1 MEKIQAKDL
10 TPEYVIE
17 KLKDTHPLFKD
28 GFFVLQVDSSY
39 DAFDEFV
46 PNHGQYANGDGRHKD
61 LTLNYLRHSSR
72 NELFDVLLEN
82 SKVSYHDYTGHFLD
96 QLRDLWI
103 KYHYRDDVIHAKIDQ
118 IQKLVESKELSCVL
132 NNYKFS
138 NRITY
143 SFTDSP
149 VKNCMRLQAVISMPY
164 LADDGDFI
172 INKYFPNLDL
182 AAELLQELS
191 IDTTDEKIKQASN
204 YINDN
209 KQEFYDKVLAFF
221 KEIDYRSLDGTRI
234 NICDVEIDPNVVN
247 LDVSVSKNNNL
258 TYDEYEDPIM
268 SKYVLI
274 RLMQVQR
281 SLEKLL
287 EYDFVSSYYKHRDR
301 ADKVITPD
309 TMFTEHSFRYFAQV
323 SNSKHDYTTQKLLTH
338 LNARLKNSKAKTR
351 EREILKTFKSQ
362 TAPIIAVI
370 KEIYADIRPYVQPRS
385 QFCVSEE
392 LERKLKKDV
401 NTGAHVHTQEV
412 IDKITSAIIET
423 KALCDGYNEEYRRML
438 DVIAEDL

>member
-1 MEKIQAKDL
+1 MDKIHIKDL
-10 TPEYVIE
+10 TTEYIIE
-17 KLKDTHPLFKD
+17 TLKDTHPLFKD
-28 GFFVLQVDSSY
+28 GFFVLKVDSSY

-46 PNHGQYANGDGRHKD
+46 PNHGQYTNGDGRHKD

-96 QLRDLWI
+96 QLRSLWI

-132 NNYKFS
+132 NNYQFS

-149 VKNCMRLQAVISMPY
+149 IKNCMRLQAVISMPY

-191 IDTTDEKIKQASN
+191 IDTNDEKIKQASN
-204 YINDN
+204 CINDN

-221 KEIDYRSLDGTRI
+221 RDIDYRSLDGTRI
-234 NICDVEIDPNVVN
+234 NICDVEIDPDVVN

-287 EYDFVSSYYKHRDR
+287 EYDFVSSYYTHRDR
-301 ADKVITPD
+301 VDKVITPD

-362 TAPIIAVI
+362 TAPIIAAI

-385 QFCVSEE
+385 QNCVSEE

-438 DVIAEDL
+438 DAIAEDL

>member
-1 MEKIQAKDL
+1 MDKIQVKDL
-10 TPEYVIE
+10 TTDYVIE
-17 KLKDTHPLFKD
+17 TLKDTHPLFKN
-28 GFFVLQVDSSY
+28 GFFTLRVDSSY
-39 DAFDEFV
+39 NAFDEFV
-46 PNHGQYANGDGRHKD
+46 PDRGQYTEGDGRHKD

-72 NELFDVLLEN
+72 NELFDAIIKN

-96 QLRDLWI
+96 RLRDLWI

-118 IQKLVESKELSCVL
+118 IQKLVECKELSYVL
-132 NNYKFS
+132 TNCKFS

-149 VKNCMRLQAVISMPY
+149 IKDCMRLQAVISMPY
-164 LADDGDFI
+164 LADDGGVI
-172 INKYFPNLDL
+172 INKYFSNLDL
-182 AAELLQELS
+182 AAELLQELCTETK
-191 IDTTDEKIKQASN
+191 DDKIVQASN
-204 YINDN
+204 CINDS
-209 KQEFYDKVLAFF
+209 KQEFHDKVVAFL
-221 KEIDYRSLDGTRI
+221 KEIDYQSLDGTRI
-234 NICDVEIDPNVVN
+234 DICDVEIDPDVVN

-281 SLEKLL
+281 SLENLL

-301 ADKVITPD
+301 ADKVITPE
-309 TMFTEHSFRYFAQV
+309 TIFTESSFRYFAQV
-323 SNSKHDYTTQKLLTH
+323 SNSKHEYTTQKLLTH

-362 TAPIIAVI
+362 TAPIIAAI

-438 DVIAEDL
+438 DAIAEDL